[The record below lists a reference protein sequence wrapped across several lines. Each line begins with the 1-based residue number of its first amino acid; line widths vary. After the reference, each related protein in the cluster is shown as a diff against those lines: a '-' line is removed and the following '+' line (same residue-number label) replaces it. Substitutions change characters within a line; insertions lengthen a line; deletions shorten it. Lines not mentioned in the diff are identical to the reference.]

1 MYLRYEKIDFQIK
14 VREEFMKMK
23 ENDNGKLPW
32 ITIDA
37 KKSIKEIHEEII
49 AISEKIIIESG
60 NKSIVKLW
68 S

>member
-1 MYLRYEKIDFQIK
+1 
-14 VREEFMKMK
+14 MKMK